1 MNKSRGRM
9 PVKLFAIGATALSV
23 VGIPASGTMMSLA
36 LFTDDTDVDNNNF
49 STGTIVLTTNPTS
62 ALFSVSSMM
71 PGDIVDG
78 QLTVS
83 NAGSGQLRYA
93 NTTSSST
100 NADTKDLRS
109 AVTLQVKE
117 KAAGSC
123 ASDFTG
129 ADVMLSTALGS
140 AAFGDPSPGDD
151 TGDRTL
157 ASSTNEAL
165 CFKASL
171 DVATDDDYQG
181 ASTVTTFTFQ
191 AEQTANNN

>member
-23 VGIPASGTMMSLA
+23 VGISIGTMMSLA

-71 PGDIVDG
+71 PGDIVYG

-93 NTTSSST
+93 MTSSST